1 MPNTGKPGNHTYKD
15 GSMHEN
21 TEIVIVQPEICTKTG
36 IAICI
41 TGNEPFLK
49 VNLRNAEVFF
59 YVLTLCALIILLQQQ
74 ARRKSVEEKT
84 GGKKERKSQT
94 IQPRHSGFFLGFL
107 SAVKMIFCGK
117 LSRIVQTKMIKN

>member
-1 MPNTGKPGNHTYKD
+1 
-15 GSMHEN
+15 MHEN

-59 YVLTLCALIILLQQQ
+59 QILLTLCALIILLQQQ

-94 IQPRHSGFFLGFL
+94 IQANSQW
-107 SAVKMIFCGK
+107 IF
-117 LSRIVQTKMIKN
+117 SRIFVSRKNDILRQIIKNCSDKNDQKLARTM